1 MGFPLGYTDLNFP
14 KLLLHLLSI
23 LFFIRKLICNL
34 FTILGLPDFLEPD
47 FPYPTRPGEENTR
60 LCSVSAAIIREILP
74 VVRFS
79 DIVDPPESCAVCL
92 YEFDSG
98 DEIRMLMNCRHV
110 FHRSCVDRWMDHD
123 QKTCPLCRKEF
134 VPEDMMGIFNEKLWL
149 AFGVN
154 DFCEE

>member
-74 VVRFS
+74 VVKFS
-79 DIVDPPESCAVCL
+79 EIVDPPEKCVVCL

-134 VPEDMMGIFNEKLWL
+134 VPEGMMGIFNEKLWL